1 MTVDRQHL
9 DGASAPKRRPSILAS
24 ASPCSSESGQ
34 HPSSLAIGECMTSLT
49 SISGWMNRTSEGGT
63 KRRTYGP

>member
-1 MTVDRQHL
+1 MTIDRQHL
-9 DGASAPKRRPSILAS
+9 DGASAPKRRPPILAS

-34 HPSSLAIGECMTSLT
+34 HPSSLAIGECMTGLT
-49 SISGWMNRTSEGGT
+49 SISGWMSINSEGGP